1 MSIIIVTASK
11 HRADTKLGFNFKTTD
26 DATIITKIDEKSIF
40 ANTKLQVGQKILT
53 INQMVVHQS
62 MSAVLASL
70 GSGEVTVVVENPP
83 TDDNKAIFQFIQSNK
98 EGPKV
103 SSWSGG
109 NKKPSKKADYYGMML
124 NNTCPSALKEAKLPL
139 DKWLIIHA
147 LIVGKLMP
155 ISVQCVKS
163 VHDIVPKICQPTTMR
178 DESYYSNLTTDK
190 MVNACILQSNA
201 NLVAISV
208 KDQINSIT
216 TKFGVMAVLESECI
230 PRAGIMNKDVNV
242 PIGFSFH
249 PISATSAVPIAVAL
263 PNAPPLGL

>member
-11 HRADTKLGFNFKTTD
+11 PRADSKLGFNFKTTD
-26 DATIITKIDEKSIF
+26 DSTIITKIDEKSIF

-98 EGPKV
+98 EGPKL
-103 SSWSGG
+103 SKWSHQI
-109 NKKPSKKADYYGMML
+109 SKKADYYGMML

-155 ISVQCVKS
+155 ISVNCVNKLNDFY
-163 VHDIVPKICQPTTMR
+163 VVYARHQTAHHQANTYVPLATGLDVCT
-178 DESYYSNLTTDK
+178 
-190 MVNACILQSNA
+190 LQSNA
-201 NLVAISV
+201 NLEAISV
-208 KDQINSIT
+208 KDKINSIT
-216 TKFGVMAVLESECI
+216 NQFGVMAVLESECI
-230 PRAGIMNKDVNV
+230 ETNAFNRNLKPRV

-249 PISATSAVPIAVAL
+249 PISANSAVPIAVAL

>member
-11 HRADTKLGFNFKTTD
+11 PRADTKLGFNFKTTD
-26 DATIITKIDEKSIF
+26 DSTIITKIDEKSIF

-70 GSGEVTVVVENPP
+70 GSGEVTVVVEIPP
-83 TDDNKAIFQFIQSNK
+83 TDDNKAIFQFIQRNK
-98 EGPKV
+98 EGNKV
-103 SSWSGG
+103 SKWSGG
-109 NKKPSKKADYYGMML
+109 LKGVMS
-124 NNTCPSALKEAKLPL
+124 NNTCPSVLKAVKLPL

-155 ISVQCVKS
+155 ISVKCVNKLNDFNVVYARHQS
-163 VHDIVPKICQPTTMR
+163 HQTSHHQANTFVPLATGLDVC
-178 DESYYSNLTTDK
+178 N
-190 MVNACILQSNA
+190 LQSNA
-201 NLVAISV
+201 NLEAISV
-208 KDQINSIT
+208 KDKINSIT
-216 TKFGVMAVLESECI
+216 NQFGVMAVLESECI
-230 PRAGIMNKDVNV
+230 ETNATHFHRNMNTSV

-249 PISATSAVPIAVAL
+249 LTNDRSVPIAVAL

>member
-11 HRADTKLGFNFKTTD
+11 PRADSKLGFNFTTTD
-26 DATIITKIDEKSIF
+26 ESTIITKIDDKSIF
-40 ANTKLQVGQKILT
+40 SNTKLRVGQKILT

-70 GSGEVTVVVENPP
+70 GSGEVTIVVENPP
-83 TDDNKAIFQFIQSNK
+83 TDDNKAIFQFIQTG

-103 SSWSGG
+103 SSWSGDL
-109 NKKPSKKADYYGMML
+109 KQQSDYYGMS
-124 NNTCPSALKEAKLPL
+124 NNTCPSVLKEVKLPL
-139 DKWLIIHA
+139 DKWMIIHA

-155 ISVQCVKS
+155 ISIKCVNKL
-163 VHDIVPKICQPTTMR
+163 HDFKVVCAHHQATSNQYNKFVPLAKGMDVCT
-178 DESYYSNLTTDK
+178 
-190 MVNACILQSNA
+190 LQSNA

-216 TKFGVMAVLESECI
+216 NQFGVMAVLESECI
-230 PRAGIMNKDVNV
+230 GSNAAKSHFHRNIDTSV

-249 PISATSAVPIAVAL
+249 LTNDKSVPIAVAL